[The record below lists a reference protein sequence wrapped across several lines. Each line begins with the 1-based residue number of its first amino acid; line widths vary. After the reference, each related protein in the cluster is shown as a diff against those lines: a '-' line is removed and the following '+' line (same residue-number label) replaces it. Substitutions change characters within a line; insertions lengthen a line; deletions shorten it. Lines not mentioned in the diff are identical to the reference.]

1 MALPALAEL
10 HELEDWLGVS
20 ITDARDAA
28 RAGAIL
34 AAASTL
40 VRTHTGRMWVG
51 VDEEGAAVPE
61 EGIDETKLAAVRQVV
76 VQVADRVYNN
86 PRGATQETA
95 GPFSRSVA
103 AWAAQGMSLTDD
115 EKAMIGAS
123 TGGIPGLSSIR
134 VVAPAAAAASRRDQW
149 WWLDDEEELL
159 L

>member
-10 HELEDWLGVS
+10 NELEDWLGVS
-20 ITDARDAA
+20 ITEARDAA

-40 VRTHTGRMWVG
+40 VRTHTGRAWVDADG
-51 VDEEGAAVPE
+51 DPE

-76 VQVADRVYNN
+76 VQVADRVYTN